1 MIKLEELVKRVTTHF
16 NPKSS
21 PIIKC
26 REFNMCEQKDGKIVT
41 EFIAVILKI
50 PEHCEYGD
58 TLNDML
64 RDRLVCGVFGKYV
77 QI

>member
-1 MIKLEELVKRVTTHF
+1 MSLT
-16 NPKSS
+16 
-21 PIIKC
+21 
-26 REFNMCEQKDGKIVT
+26 CEQKEGKIVT